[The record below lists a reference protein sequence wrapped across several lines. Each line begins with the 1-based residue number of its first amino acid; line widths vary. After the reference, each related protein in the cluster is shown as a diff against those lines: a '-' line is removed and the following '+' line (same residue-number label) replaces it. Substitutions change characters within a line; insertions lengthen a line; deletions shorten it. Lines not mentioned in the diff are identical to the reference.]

1 MNSSAVTRRR
11 RPADFTVLLYSDDE
25 ATRERMRLAIGARP
39 APDLGTVDF
48 LDTTTIDEVIVAAD
62 AGTVDVLLLDGEAWP
77 TGGMGISR
85 QLKNE
90 LTDCPPVCLLVARQ
104 ADRWLAA
111 WSQADAV
118 LTHPLDPVTTAR
130 TVADLLRTR
139 PGAKLSAVKKLST
152 TTTLTA

>member
-1 MNSSAVTRRR
+1 MNSSAALRRR

-25 ATRERMRLAIGARP
+25 ATRERMRMAIGARP

-48 LDTTTIDEVIVAAD
+48 LDATSIDEVIAAAD
-62 AGTVDVLLLDGEAWP
+62 AGMADVLLLDGEAWP

-90 LTDCPPVCLLVARQ
+90 LTDCPPVCLLIARQ

-118 LTHPLDPVTTAR
+118 IAHPLDPVATAR
-130 TVADLLRTR
+130 TVAELLRTKLGVVTQLR
-139 PGAKLSAVKKLST
+139 DTTPLSA
-152 TTTLTA
+152 